1 MVAAQRTQPPTR
13 FDQQRRAVQKIP
25 VVLQCS
31 AVAAWR
37 MRPLLRIRLGISHS
51 TSVAKFSLNV
61 ASLGQLVL
69 GTMVYR

>member
-1 MVAAQRTQPPTR
+1 MVAAQCTR
-13 FDQQRRAVQKIP
+13 FDLQRRAASKIP

-37 MRPLLRIRLGISHS
+37 MRPFLRIRLEISDS
-51 TSVAKFSLNV
+51 TSVVKFSLNV
-61 ASLGQLVL
+61 ASLGLLVI